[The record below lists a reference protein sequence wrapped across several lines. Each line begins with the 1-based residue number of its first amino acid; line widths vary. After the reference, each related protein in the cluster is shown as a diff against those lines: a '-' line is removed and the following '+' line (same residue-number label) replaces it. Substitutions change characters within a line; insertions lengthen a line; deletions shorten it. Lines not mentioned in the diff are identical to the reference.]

1 MRYKIRGVRRK
12 WKRIYPQFKH
22 KHKLIVMDANSYV
35 EKFSFNLTA
44 INLFTIIG
52 LSTIL
57 LIIITSII
65 IAFTPLREYIPGY
78 SNPKQEKITYEN
90 KLRIDSLT
98 NYIRLQE
105 MMIDNIRLV
114 INGEDIPS
122 ADNYI
127 SSKDSVNNYDN
138 IEINPSKKDSLFR
151 LYVRKQEEK
160 LRGKSKYETI
170 KNYNFHPPVKGE
182 IINYQENNI
191 GIDIRIEANKAINS
205 IDDGV
210 VLLVI
215 NSSNE
220 NSLIAIQHKNSFVSI
235 YKNCQNILKKHSQ
248 EVKKG
253 EVIGFTSPIGKKYN
267 FPYLY
272 FELWEDSKN
281 VNPLDYIKF

>member
-114 INGEDIPS
+114 IIM
-122 ADNYI
+122 I
-127 SSKDSVNNYDN
+127 
-138 IEINPSKKDSLFR
+138 I
-151 LYVRKQEEK
+151 
-160 LRGKSKYETI
+160 LR
-170 KNYNFHPPVKGE
+170 
-182 IINYQENNI
+182 
-191 GIDIRIEANKAINS
+191 
-205 IDDGV
+205 
-210 VLLVI
+210 
-215 NSSNE
+215 
-220 NSLIAIQHKNSFVSI
+220 
-235 YKNCQNILKKHSQ
+235 
-248 EVKKG
+248 
-253 EVIGFTSPIGKKYN
+253 
-267 FPYLY
+267 
-272 FELWEDSKN
+272 
-281 VNPLDYIKF
+281 

>member
-151 LYVRKQEEK
+151 L
-160 LRGKSKYETI
+160 
-170 KNYNFHPPVKGE
+170 
-182 IINYQENNI
+182 
-191 GIDIRIEANKAINS
+191 
-205 IDDGV
+205 
-210 VLLVI
+210 
-215 NSSNE
+215 
-220 NSLIAIQHKNSFVSI
+220 
-235 YKNCQNILKKHSQ
+235 
-248 EVKKG
+248 
-253 EVIGFTSPIGKKYN
+253 
-267 FPYLY
+267 
-272 FELWEDSKN
+272 
-281 VNPLDYIKF
+281 